1 MRDAFKS
8 SLMSKIGALLARGAF
23 QTLKQKIDPRRVN
36 GGLFLGLDGVIIKSH
51 GGMDAVGFAGAI
63 EVGYDMARHKLL
75 DKIRETILLSSEA
88 EASAVA
94 PPPDEDTNRG

>member
-1 MRDAFKS
+1 
-8 SLMSKIGALLARGAF
+8 
-23 QTLKQKIDPRRVN
+23 
-36 GGLFLGLDGVIIKSH
+36 
-51 GGMDAVGFAGAI
+51 MDAVGFAGAI